1 VAIPLVAQPGQG
13 YRFSLGIS
21 VVAHIITKIIEQPL
35 AEFVAGRIFTP
46 LRMEDTGYFVE
57 PTKQHRLGTTAK
69 AVPKLTGEGGLRFT
83 GEEKGHTSWLGWKG
97 KPAPRGEIPDSMPS
111 DVTGLSGVYS
121 TAADVL
127 AVQQMLLNG
136 GRGPD
141 GRAVLAEEAV
151 AAMTSDQLADDGK
164 LDDKEFNSHA
174 KDRKN
179 SAGRQSGAFGVE
191 AAGQGVGLG
200 LNVVTTPQGARQA
213 AMAGGYS
220 SPACY
225 HGTEWWND
233 PALGLSVFY
242 GTQLAYGHAVLPD
255 MRQASHHRL
264 SAAWPQTG
272 PAPR

>member
-1 VAIPLVAQPGQG
+1 
-13 YRFSLGIS
+13 
-21 VVAHIITKIIEQPL
+21 
-35 AEFVAGRIFTP
+35 
-46 LRMEDTGYFVE
+46 
-57 PTKQHRLGTTAK
+57 
-69 AVPKLTGEGGLRFT
+69 
-83 GEEKGHTSWLGWKG
+83 
-97 KPAPRGEIPDSMPS
+97 MPS
-111 DVTGLSGVYS
+111 DVTGLSGLYS
-121 TAADVL
+121 TAAD
-127 AVQQMLLNG
+127 AMAFQQMLLNG

-141 GRAVLAEEAV
+141 GLAVLSEEAV
-151 AAMTSDQLADDGK
+151 AAMTTDQLADDGK

-200 LNVVTTPQGARQA
+200 LNVVTTPRGARQA

-255 MRQASHHRL
+255 MRQANSLACTETQLPGSRRAPAARSHPGEGRDRRSRGWSTARWCRAL
-264 SAAWPQTG
+264 RPRTSRGARPAVATPAAW
-272 PAPR
+272 AR